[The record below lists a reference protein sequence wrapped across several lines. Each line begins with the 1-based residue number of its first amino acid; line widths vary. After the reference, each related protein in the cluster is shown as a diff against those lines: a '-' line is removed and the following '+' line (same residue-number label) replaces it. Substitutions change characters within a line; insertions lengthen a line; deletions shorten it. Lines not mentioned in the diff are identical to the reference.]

1 MPSQNN
7 FNSAGVSV
15 TGNSVANTTVSSGIT
30 NQNKSQNNKFKA
42 RVTAVFSD
50 STILFEN
57 PYENF
62 GRSDLGVPNSG
73 NKARPI
79 DIYNTAIPMI
89 GEYVEIIPAPEAIGL
104 SADKNSSNNIPY
116 YGIVLNA
123 WNNINGNKVLD
134 QTVQGQ
140 VSNNQMTAIN
150 QNNINKSF
158 ILGGI
163 V

>member
-1 MPSQNN
+1 
-7 FNSAGVSV
+7 
-15 TGNSVANTTVSSGIT
+15 
-30 NQNKSQNNKFKA
+30 
-42 RVTAVFSD
+42 
-50 STILFEN
+50 
-57 PYENF
+57 
-62 GRSDLGVPNSG
+62 
-73 NKARPI
+73 
-79 DIYNTAIPMI
+79 MI